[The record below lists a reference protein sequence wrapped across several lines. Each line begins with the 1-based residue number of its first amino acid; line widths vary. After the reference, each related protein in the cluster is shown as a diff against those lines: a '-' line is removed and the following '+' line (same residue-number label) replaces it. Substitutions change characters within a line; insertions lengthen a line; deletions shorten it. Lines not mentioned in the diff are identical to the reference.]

1 MLKFDEKAKIK
12 IFAFETQILRFKCE
26 NLDFCFF
33 VKLQHSLAPRVLE
46 IWQWS
51 NNQKASI
58 LLGEFKSEIIF
69 GARALPR
76 APRAMWVTPQ
86 ILFLTIFLSTGSCA
100 HIWRARKCARHRIE
114 NHESNILCIYIMFI
128 SSKLAEIDRFEKG
141 SKRRLLLQIRERKKF
156 LL

>member
-76 APRAMWVTPQ
+76 APRAIRGNWANYPPPSNYPPSSFWKIRKLRNTKISEEIKTTIKWYRYNLHNYCIKI
-86 ILFLTIFLSTGSCA
+86 ILRNKYALMKLYMKGKVSKIF
-100 HIWRARKCARHRIE
+100 
-114 NHESNILCIYIMFI
+114 CIF
-128 SSKLAEIDRFEKG
+128 
-141 SKRRLLLQIRERKKF
+141 
-156 LL
+156 